1 MLFEDLPPQLA
12 ETIAVLDEQ
21 DRLASTGSRF
31 GRARRLLLDDLID
44 SRQVDLERRSAL
56 GLAVDPDISL
66 ALLDDT
72 EHGGETQPSS
82 LPRLFRGEERLEDPG
97 LRCPV

>member
-12 ETIAVLDEQ
+12 ETVGVLDEQ
-21 DRLASTGSRF
+21 DRLDSTGSRI
-31 GRARRLLLDDLID
+31 GLPHRLLFNHLVD
-44 SRQVDLERRSAL
+44 SRQGDLERRSAL

-72 EHGGETQPSS
+72 EHRGEPQPRS
-82 LPRLFRGEERLEDPG
+82 LPRLFRGEERLAGAARP
-97 LRCPV
+97 RP